1 MKNTT
6 KNNNKKIPLSL
17 LLLLH
22 CRVSH
27 RVVVLNQSIKK
38 EYK

>member
-6 KNNNKKIPLSL
+6 KNNNKKIPLS
-17 LLLLH
+17 LLLH